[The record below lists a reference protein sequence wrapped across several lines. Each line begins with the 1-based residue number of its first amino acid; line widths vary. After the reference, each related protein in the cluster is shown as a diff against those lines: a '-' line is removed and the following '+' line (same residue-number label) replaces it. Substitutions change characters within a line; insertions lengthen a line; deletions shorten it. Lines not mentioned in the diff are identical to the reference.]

1 MTGNMKLHR
10 AARLKELLDSY
21 QGDDAERRAIVT
33 KAVGR
38 TKGRITQLLKDG
50 FGERAAESYARSL
63 GLRDPRWFERP
74 IGTPRDALPPSMEPI
89 ALSPVKTHPEGKPE
103 GTGSDDLET
112 IGGEPT
118 SGPGSVIIPGD
129 PYQVAAAKGEDVV
142 IRQFDARGS
151 MGDGLVLDGD
161 QPGVI
166 RSWTVSRDWLA
177 LNVKRI
183 TSTKNLCV
191 VTGFGDSMRPTY
203 NPGDP
208 LLVDIGVTSVEHDGI
223 YFFRVGNHGFIKR
236 LQTIPGQGIRV
247 ISDNK
252 DKGYET
258 WTITPDMDLQVFG
271 KVVRLWRGDEF

>member
-1 MTGNMKLHR
+1 MWMEVAIAR
-10 AARLKELLDSY
+10 ALKWA
-21 QGDDAERRAIVT
+21 DDR
-33 KAVGR
+33 KWM
-38 TKGRITQLLKDG
+38 
-50 FGERAAESYARSL
+50 AAEFARQL
-63 GLRDPRWFERP
+63 AAHTG
-74 IGTPRDALPPSMEPI
+74 EPI
-89 ALSPVKTHPEGKPE
+89 TSHRIWNWKKRGLPSRMHRPVAELFGRSVEELTASGEPAPPPPALTYSGKPQ
-103 GTGSDDLET
+103 
-112 IGGEPT
+112 PT
-118 SGPGSVIIPGD
+118 SGNSPATIEDEPETGSGSVTIAGSGL
-129 PYQVAAAKGEDVV
+129 QAMGAKGGDVV
-142 IRQFDARGS
+142 INQFDARGS
-151 MGDGLVLDGD
+151 MGGGLVLDGD

-166 RSWTVSRDWLA
+166 RSWTVSRDWLT

-183 TSTKNLCV
+183 TSAKNLCV

-236 LQTIPGQGIRV
+236 LQTIPHQGIRV

-252 DKGYET
+252 EKGYET